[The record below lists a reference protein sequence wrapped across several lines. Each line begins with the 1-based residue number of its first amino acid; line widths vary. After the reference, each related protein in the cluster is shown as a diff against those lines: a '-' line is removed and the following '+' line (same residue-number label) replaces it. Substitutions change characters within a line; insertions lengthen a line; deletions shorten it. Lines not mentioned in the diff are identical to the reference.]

1 MYQWKTWGCLT
12 PWNHN
17 STSFSKNYHDGD
29 DGGECRQQNRFIL
42 ATLSCFILFCQVHLK
57 AIACKTELLVPRD
70 DLLHTPYFSD
80 AATGKPHIAW
90 HGTASR
96 SVPYTVIILPP
107 AYVVPGRVNSQTLV
121 CHIMRAPILQ
131 LATIKTDSPI
141 LKNKIDNVSTHWK
154 YWGG

>member
-1 MYQWKTWGCLT
+1 MSPTEPLY
-12 PWNHN
+12 
-17 STSFSKNYHDGD
+17 FGD
-29 DGGECRQQNRFIL
+29 FELLYIVL
-42 ATLSCFILFCQVHLK
+42 PSALHLK

-80 AATGKPHIAW
+80 AVAGKPQLPHIAW

-121 CHIMRAPILQ
+121 CHIMRAKYAPHILQ
-131 LATIKTDSPI
+131 LVITTDLQI
-141 LKNKIDNVSTHWK
+141 LAN
-154 YWGG
+154 

>member
-1 MYQWKTWGCLT
+1 MSPTEPLY
-12 PWNHN
+12 
-17 STSFSKNYHDGD
+17 FGD
-29 DGGECRQQNRFIL
+29 FELLYIVL
-42 ATLSCFILFCQVHLK
+42 PSALHLK

-80 AATGKPHIAW
+80 AATVTGMPHIAW

-154 YWGG
+154 Y